1 MTLYKK
7 NILHNQNKNSS
18 QLVSDIPLG
27 CVQCTNNM
35 YKQHVQTTN
44 NRTSKKRKK
53 KKEIQTK
60 TKTKRKGEAGVCTN
74 LIENSKI
81 NNTK

>member
-27 CVQCTNNM
+27 CVCTQTICTNNM
-35 YKQHVQTTN
+35 YKQQTTGQV
-44 NRTSKKRKK
+44 KKEKRKK
-53 KKEIQTK
+53 KFKQKQKQNEREKLECAQI
-60 TKTKRKGEAGVCTN
+60 
-74 LIENSKI
+74 
-81 NNTK
+81 